1 MNSEEIRKVL
11 ENHKKWLFN
20 ESGGIRADLCGADL
34 RGAYLCEVNLREAN
48 LYEADLRG
56 ADLRGANLYHADLRG
71 ADLRGAN
78 LYHADFC
85 GANFY
90 RADLTGAYLCRADL
104 RGAYLCEVNLR
115 EANLYEADL
124 CGANLCGANLYQANL
139 YQADLCGA
147 DLRGANLYQA
157 DLRGT
162 ENIPTYVCPL
172 VCPEEGSFIGFK
184 KAILFNSDIPD
195 KSHVIVK
202 LKILENAKRS
212 SATTRKCR
220 CSEAEVISIT
230 SLNGN
235 YSLTKAFSSFNPE
248 FIYEVGKIVA
258 VDNFDEN
265 RWNECS
271 TGIHFFITRDEAV
284 NY

>member
-1 MNSEEIRKVL
+1 ML

-20 ESGGIRADLCGADL
+20 EPGGIR
-34 RGAYLCEVNLREAN
+34 VNLREAN
-48 LYEADLRG
+48 LREADLREADLRG
-56 ADLRGANLYHADLRG
+56 ADLCEANLYKANLYHADLRG
-71 ADLRGAN
+71 ADLRG
-78 LYHADFC
+78 
-85 GANFY
+85 
-90 RADLTGAYLCRADL
+90 
-104 RGAYLCEVNLR
+104 V
-115 EANLYEADL
+115 
-124 CGANLCGANLYQANL
+124 
-139 YQADLCGA
+139 
-147 DLRGANLYQA
+147 NLYQA
-157 DLRGT
+157 DLRGADLRGA

-184 KAILFNSDIPD
+184 KAIIFNSDILD
-195 KSHVIVK
+195 DSHVIVK
-202 LKILENAKRS
+202 LKVLENAKRS

-235 YSLTKAFSSFNPE
+235 YSLTKAFSAFNPD
-248 FIYEVGKIVA
+248 FMYEVGKIVA

>member
-1 MNSEEIRKVL
+1 MNSEEIRKML

-20 ESGGIRADLCGADL
+20 ESEGIRADLRGASLYHADLTGADLYGSDL
-34 RGAYLCEVNLREAN
+34 RGANLYRADLCE
-48 LYEADLRG
+48 

-78 LYHADFC
+78 LYEADLC
-85 GANFY
+85 GANLY
-90 RADLTGAYLCRADL
+90 RADLRGADLCGADL

-115 EANLYEADL
+115 
-124 CGANLCGANLYQANL
+124 GANLRE
-139 YQADLCGA
+139 A
-147 DLRGANLYQA
+147 DLRGADLRRADLYEA
-157 DLRGT
+157 NLRGT

-172 VCPEEGSFIGFK
+172 VCPEQGSFIGFK
-184 KAILFNSDIPD
+184 KAIIFNSDILD
-195 KSHVIVK
+195 DSHVIVK
-202 LKILENAKRS
+202 LKVLENAKRS

-235 YSLTKAFSSFNPE
+235 YSLTKAFSAFNPD
-248 FIYEVGKIVA
+248 FMYEVGKIVA